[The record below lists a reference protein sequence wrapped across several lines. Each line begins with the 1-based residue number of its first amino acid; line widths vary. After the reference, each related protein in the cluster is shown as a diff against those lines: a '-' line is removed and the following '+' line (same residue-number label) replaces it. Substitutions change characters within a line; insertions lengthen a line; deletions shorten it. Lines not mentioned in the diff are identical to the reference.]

1 MAGGPSVIVAIVPST
16 VLIVALAIL
25 VPAEIAGTKS
35 LIRWFKPVASAS
47 FVAVGVIGL
56 VVGRTGTDGTA
67 VAFGV
72 VVVLGLLLSAAGDVF
87 LIGADRPKVF
97 TLGLVAFLLA
107 HIAYSAAFVLVSRFA
122 PTDILTAF
130 PLALVVL
137 FLYRR
142 FGPNLGSMRGP
153 VLAYMLVISFM
164 VSRAAAVPR
173 ANAIAVLPAW
183 LVAGGALAFYV
194 SDVMLAWNR
203 YASPFRLNRL
213 SLVFY
218 YGGQAA
224 IAWSVVVVTT
234 AA

>member
-1 MAGGPSVIVAIVPST
+1 MIVAIVPSA
-16 VLIVALAIL
+16 VLIVALSIL
-25 VPAEIAGTKS
+25 VPAEITGTRG
-35 LIRWFKPVASAS
+35 LIRAFKPVASAS

-72 VVVLGLLLSAAGDVF
+72 AVVLGLLLSAAGDVF
-87 LIGADRPKVF
+87 LIGADRPKLF
-97 TLGLVAFLLA
+97 TFGLAAFLLA
-107 HIAYSAAFVLVSRFA
+107 HIAYSVAFVLVSSFA

-130 PLALVVL
+130 PLALIVL

-142 FGPNLGSMRGP
+142 FAPNLGSMRGP

-164 VSRAAAVPR
+164 MSRAAAVPHTD
-173 ANAIAVLPAW
+173 AIPALPAW
-183 LVAGGALAFYV
+183 LVAGGALSFYI
-194 SDVMLAWNR
+194 SDIMLAWNR
-203 YASPFRLNRL
+203 YASRFRLNRL
-213 SLVFY
+213 SLIFY

-224 IAWSVVVVTT
+224 IAWSVVVATT